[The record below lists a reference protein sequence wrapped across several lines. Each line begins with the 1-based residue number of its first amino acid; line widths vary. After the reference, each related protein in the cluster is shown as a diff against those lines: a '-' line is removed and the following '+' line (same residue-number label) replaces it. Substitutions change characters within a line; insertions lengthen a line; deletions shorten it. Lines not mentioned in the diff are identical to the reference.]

1 MGEDRAALCG
11 HRVIDAYSGR
21 VLGQLGLPA
30 GWRVG
35 EACLERLS
43 SFERPLQVRASVAG
57 PHGETISFR
66 SGERYLSSGVA
77 LKGMNVLAGLYGVAS
92 SAQTEE
98 RAYAAA
104 APFADAEAAALAR
117 GLGAS
122 VALLEARRYPGLDL
136 PSAEQRVRMEANN
149 DAALQGA
156 RFASVRVGVTAA
168 LRVYRLATPDGREL
182 RTCVMAIVDGYETG
196 VGAASMS
203 EMGERVSSAIG
214 GLVGRFGGGASA
226 WWPRT
231 QQAAAPAAPAAFGT
245 PGAGEVVVW
254 GPRNL
259 ATLVCEPVHL
269 EEGIRTMEALVATYR
284 PDAAVGQ
291 EEMATKHNL
300 VSSQQQQAVMA
311 QQRQQAQFAAMR
323 QAVNTQRQAIDDYQ
337 RAAQA
342 RSDAQWTA
350 ERARSGVGADSGADW
365 TDRFSD
371 AMRGVTTWVR
381 PDGTEV
387 ETSTAS
393 DHAWADEHGN
403 VVGGSGGFD
412 PGAGWTELHQK

>member
-1 MGEDRAALCG
+1 M
-11 HRVIDAYSGR
+11 
-21 VLGQLGLPA
+21 
-30 GWRVG
+30 
-35 EACLERLS
+35 
-43 SFERPLQVRASVAG
+43 
-57 PHGETISFR
+57 
-66 SGERYLSSGVA
+66 
-77 LKGMNVLAGLYGVAS
+77 
-92 SAQTEE
+92 
-98 RAYAAA
+98 
-104 APFADAEAAALAR
+104 
-117 GLGAS
+117 
-122 VALLEARRYPGLDL
+122 
-136 PSAEQRVRMEANN
+136 
-149 DAALQGA
+149 
-156 RFASVRVGVTAA
+156 
-168 LRVYRLATPDGREL
+168 
-182 RTCVMAIVDGYETG
+182 
-196 VGAASMS
+196 
-203 EMGERVSSAIG
+203 
-214 GLVGRFGGGASA
+214 
-226 WWPRT
+226 
-231 QQAAAPAAPAAFGT
+231 
-245 PGAGEVVVW
+245 W

-269 EEGIRTMEALVATYR
+269 EEGIRAMEALVATYR

-342 RSDAQWTA
+342 RSDAQWAA